1 MQYITSSSN
10 NLIKEIAKYKDG
22 KDDAILVEGVKII
35 KEVAKYGLYC
45 SKLFALEDKFDLVK
59 DYITESCEVYFVS
72 QNVLEKLSSTNTPQ
86 GVVGLVFVED
96 KKISAPK
103 GNFLVLDNLQDPGN
117 FGTIC
122 RSALGADFKDIYV
135 IDCPSYKS
143 SKMIRSTMGTI
154 FGLNIYPTNYEELKQ
169 LLNKN
174 NLPLLV
180 ADLDGENIF
189 DYNPPK
195 QFGIVIGNEGN
206 GVSDEIVSM
215 STQKITIPMHNDL
228 ESLNAGVSAGICMYV
243 LSNKRS

>member
-10 NLIKEIAKYKDG
+10 SLIKEVAKYKDG

-45 SKLFALEDKFDLVK
+45 DKLFALEDKFELVK
-59 DYITESCEVYFVS
+59 DYINQNCEVYFVS
-72 QNVLEKLSSTNTPQ
+72 QNVLEKLSSTKTPQ
-86 GVVGLVFVED
+86 GVVGIVKVSD
-96 KKISAPK
+96 KKLSAPK

-122 RSALGADFKDIYV
+122 RSALGANFLDIYV

-154 FGLNIYPTNYEELKQ
+154 FGLNIYQVSYETLNQ
-169 LLNKN
+169 LLTSN

-189 DYNPPK
+189 DYTPPK
-195 QFGIVIGNEGN
+195 QFGIAIGNEGN
-206 GVSDEIVSM
+206 GVSKEIISM
-215 STQKITIPMHNDL
+215 SNQKITIPMHNDL